1 MKVAKMSKKSIS
13 NIGVFTS
20 GGDAPGMNAALR
32 AVVRT
37 AIYDGKGVFT
47 IRCGYDGMIDGE
59 IEQVDSRAVSNII
72 QTGGTVIKT
81 ARSERFRSEVGRK
94 RAFENLAKFGIEGI
108 IAIGGDG
115 TFRGSLEFYRE
126 YKFPMIGVP
135 ATIDNDVYGT
145 DFTIGYDTAVN
156 TSLDAIDKIRD
167 TSQSHKRFFIVE
179 VMGRDAG
186 FIGLETGIAGGA
198 ENILIPEVKTD
209 VDKLCGQIESLFERG
224 KTSNIVVV
232 AEGDDAGGAAEIG
245 AKIKEKTGI
254 DYRVVILGHIQR
266 GGNPSSKDRLLASKL
281 GYWSVKHLIAGKS
294 NLMVGE
300 INGKIALTD
309 MAEAVG
315 KKKPIDMAALEMAMV
330 LSS

>member
-1 MKVAKMSKKSIS
+1 MTRKSIN

-37 AIYDGKGVFT
+37 AIYNGKGVFT
-47 IRCGYDGMIDGE
+47 IKRGYEGMIDGE
-59 IEQVDSRAVSNII
+59 IDQVDSRAVSNII

-81 ARSERFRSEVGRK
+81 ARSRRFRTEEGRK
-94 RAFENLAKFGIEGI
+94 QAFENLKKNGIDGL

-115 TFRGSLEFYRE
+115 TFRGCLELYKE
-126 YKFPMIGVP
+126 YGLQIAGVP
-135 ATIDNDVYGT
+135 GTIDNDLYGT

-156 TSLDAIDKIRD
+156 TALEAIDKIRD
-167 TSQSHKRFFIVE
+167 TAQSHNRFFIIE

-186 FIGLETGIAGGA
+186 FIGVETGIAGGA

-209 VDKLCGQIESLFERG
+209 IDKLCRQIKSLFDRG

-232 AEGDDAGGAAEIG
+232 SEGDDAGGANEIG
-245 AKIKEKTGI
+245 DKIKQETGI
-254 DYRVVILGHIQR
+254 DYRAVILGHIQR
-266 GGNPSSKDRLLASKL
+266 GGNPSAKDRLLASKL
-281 GYWSVKHLIAGKS
+281 GYWSVKHLIDGKT
-294 NLMVGE
+294 NVMVGE
-300 INGKIALTD
+300 INAKIVLTD
-309 MAEAVG
+309 MEDSVG
-315 KKKPIDMAALEMAMV
+315 KKKPIDMDALEMAMV

>member
-1 MKVAKMSKKSIS
+1 MMTKKSIN

-37 AIYDGKGVFT
+37 AIYHGKGVFT
-47 IRCGYDGMIDGE
+47 IKCGYEGMIDGE
-59 IEQVDSRAVSNII
+59 IERVDSRAVSNII

-81 ARSERFRSEVGRK
+81 ARSERFRTDHGRK
-94 RAFENLAKFGIEGI
+94 QAFENLKKFGIDGL

-115 TFRGSLEFYRE
+115 TFRGCVDFYKE
-126 YKFPMIGVP
+126 YKLQIIGVP
-135 ATIDNDVYGT
+135 ATIDNDLYGT

-167 TSQSHKRFFIVE
+167 TAQSHKRFFIIE

-198 ENILIPEVKTD
+198 ESILIPEIKTD
-209 VDKLCGQIESLFERG
+209 VNKLCSQIKSLFDRG

-232 AEGDDAGGAAEIG
+232 AEGDDAGGAYEIG
-245 AKIKEKTGI
+245 AKIKQKTGI

-266 GGNPSSKDRLLASKL
+266 GGNPSAKDRLLASKL
-281 GYWSVKHLIAGKS
+281 GYWSVKHLIDGKA
-294 NLMVGE
+294 NVMVGE
-300 INGKIALTD
+300 INAKIVLTD
-309 MAEAVG
+309 MEDSVG
-315 KKKPIDMAALEMAMV
+315 KKKPIDMDALEMAMV
-330 LSS
+330 LAS

>member
-1 MKVAKMSKKSIS
+1 MGRKSIS

-37 AIYDGKGVFT
+37 GIYHGKGVFT
-47 IRCGYDGMIDGE
+47 IKRGYDGMIDGE
-59 IEQVDSRAVSNII
+59 IERAGSRGVSNII
-72 QTGGTVIKT
+72 QTGGTIIKT
-81 ARSERFRSEVGRK
+81 ARSERFRTADGRK
-94 RAFENLAKFGIEGI
+94 QAFENLKKFGIDGL

-115 TFRGSLEFYRE
+115 TFRGCVEL
-126 YKFPMIGVP
+126 YKEHKLAIIGVP
-135 ATIDNDVYGT
+135 GTIDNDLYGT

-156 TSLDAIDKIRD
+156 TALDAIDKIRD
-167 TSQSHKRFFIVE
+167 TSQSHNRFFIIE

-209 VDKLCGQIESLFERG
+209 INKLCSQIKSLFDRG

-232 AEGDDAGGAAEIG
+232 SEGDDAGGAYEIG
-245 AKIKEKTGI
+245 AKIKRKTGI

-266 GGNPSSKDRLLASKL
+266 GGNPSAKDRLLASKL
-281 GYWSVKHLIAGKS
+281 GYWSVKHLIGGKT
-294 NLMVGE
+294 NVMVGE
-300 INGKIALTD
+300 INAKIVLTD
-309 MAEAVG
+309 MEDSVG
-315 KKKPIDMAALEMAMV
+315 KKKPIDMDALEMAMI
-330 LSS
+330 LAS